1 MADNFIGKNA
11 LITGAS
17 SGIGKDIA
25 YIMAEKGINLIL
37 LARREDNLIKI
48 KEDIQEKF
56 SIKIMVIAAD
66 LSQIPEYERIYDEC
80 KRNDLMPDFLV
91 NNAGYGTLD
100 SFHKISYEDHI
111 KFINVLSTS
120 VVSLTQLF
128 IQNMISNGF
137 GRIINIASL
146 AGFAPASNSGGMYT
160 AVKSMVIKFSEGI
173 HKEYKDNNI
182 YCCAVCPGFTHT
194 EFHDQMGEFKSSI
207 PSFMWMNSKT
217 VAKQAFDETMK
228 GKDLYINGGIN
239 KFLAFLM
246 WLTPKWLTNL
256 YYKLIMRKRPYRIF
270 GIIIFLS
277 FG

>member
-1 MADNFIGKNA
+1 MKMQDELIGKNA

-25 YIMAEKGINLIL
+25 YIMAEKGINLAL
-37 LARREDNLIKI
+37 LARREENLIKI
-48 KEDIQEKF
+48 KEDLENNFKTR
-56 SIKIMVIAAD
+56 VIVISSD
-66 LSQIPEYERIYDEC
+66 LSRVSEYKKIYDEC
-80 KRNDLMPDFLV
+80 KRNDFMPDFLV

-128 IQNMISNGF
+128 IQNMLDNGF

-160 AVKSMVIKFSEGI
+160 AVKSMVIKHSEGI
-173 HKEYKDNNI
+173 HKEYRDKNI
-182 YCCAVCPGFTHT
+182 FCCAVCPGFTHT
-194 EFHDQMGEFKSSI
+194 EFHNQMGNFKSSI
-207 PSFMWMNSKT
+207 PSFMWMDSKT
-217 VAKQAFDETMK
+217 VAEQAFNETMK
-228 GKDLYINGGIN
+228 GKDLFINGGVN

-256 YYKLIMRKRPYRIF
+256 YYKVIMRKRP
-270 GIIIFLS
+270 
-277 FG
+277 

>member
-1 MADNFIGKNA
+1 MKMKDDLIGKNA

-25 YIMAEKGINLIL
+25 YIMAEKGINLVL
-37 LARREDNLIKI
+37 LARREEALIKI
-48 KEDIQEKF
+48 KKDLESNF
-56 SIKIMVIAAD
+56 KIRVTVISSD
-66 LSQIPEYERIYDEC
+66 LSQVSEYKKIHDEC
-80 KRNDLMPDFLV
+80 KRNDFMPDFLV

-128 IQNMISNGF
+128 IQNLLDNGF

-160 AVKSMVIKFSEGI
+160 AVKSMVIKHSEGI
-173 HKEYKDNNI
+173 HKEYRDKNI
-182 YCCAVCPGFTHT
+182 FCCAVCPGFTHT
-194 EFHDQMGEFKSSI
+194 EFHDQMGDFKSSI
-207 PSFMWMNSKT
+207 PSFMWMDSKT
-217 VAKQAFDETMK
+217 VAEQAFNETMK
-228 GKDLYINGGIN
+228 GKDLFINGGVN

-246 WLTPKWLTNL
+246 WLTPKWLTDL
-256 YYKLIMRKRPYRIF
+256 YYALIMRKRP
-270 GIIIFLS
+270 
-277 FG
+277 

>member
-1 MADNFIGKNA
+1 MKIKDDLIGKNA

-25 YIMAEKGINLIL
+25 YIMAEKGINLAL
-37 LARREDNLIKI
+37 LARREENLIKI
-48 KEDIQEKF
+48 KEDLENNFKTR
-56 SIKIMVIAAD
+56 VIVISSD
-66 LSQIPEYERIYDEC
+66 LSRVSEYKKIYDDC
-80 KRNDLMPDFLV
+80 KRNDFMPDFLV

-100 SFHKISYEDHI
+100 SFHKISYKDHI

-128 IQNMISNGF
+128 IQNMLDNGF

-160 AVKSMVIKFSEGI
+160 AVKSMVIKHSEGI
-173 HKEYKDNNI
+173 HKEYRDKNI
-182 YCCAVCPGFTHT
+182 FCCAVCPGFTHT
-194 EFHDQMGEFKSSI
+194 EFHSQMGNFKSSI
-207 PSFMWMNSKT
+207 PSFMWMDSKT
-217 VAKQAFDETMK
+217 VAEQAFNETMK
-228 GKDLYINGGIN
+228 GKDLFINGGVN

-256 YYKLIMRKRPYRIF
+256 YYKVIMRKRP
-270 GIIIFLS
+270 
-277 FG
+277 

>member
-1 MADNFIGKNA
+1 MKMKDDLIGKNA

-25 YIMAEKGINLIL
+25 YIMAEKGINLVL
-37 LARREDNLIKI
+37 LARREESLIKI
-48 KEDIQEKF
+48 KKDLESNF
-56 SIKIMVIAAD
+56 KIRVTVISSD
-66 LSQIPEYERIYDEC
+66 LSQVSEYKKIHDEC
-80 KRNDLMPDFLV
+80 KRNDFMPDFLV

-128 IQNMISNGF
+128 IQNMLDNGF

-160 AVKSMVIKFSEGI
+160 AVKSMVIKHSEGI
-173 HKEYKDNNI
+173 HKEYRDKNI
-182 YCCAVCPGFTHT
+182 FCCAVCPGFTHT
-194 EFHDQMGEFKSSI
+194 EFHDQMGDFKSSI
-207 PSFMWMNSKT
+207 PSFMWMDSKT
-217 VAKQAFDETMK
+217 VAEQAFNETMK
-228 GKDLYINGGIN
+228 GKDLFINGGVN

-246 WLTPKWLTNL
+246 WLTPKWLTDL
-256 YYKLIMRKRPYRIF
+256 YYALIMRKRP
-270 GIIIFLS
+270 
-277 FG
+277 

>member
-1 MADNFIGKNA
+1 MKMKDDLIGKNA

-25 YIMAEKGINLIL
+25 YIMAEKGINLVL
-37 LARREDNLIKI
+37 LARREEALIKI
-48 KEDIQEKF
+48 KKDLESNF
-56 SIKIMVIAAD
+56 KIRVTVISSD
-66 LSQIPEYERIYDEC
+66 LSQVSEYKKIHDEC
-80 KRNDLMPDFLV
+80 KRNDFMPDFLV

-128 IQNMISNGF
+128 IQNMIDNGF

-160 AVKSMVIKFSEGI
+160 AVKSMVIKHSEGI
-173 HKEYKDNNI
+173 HKEYRDKNI
-182 YCCAVCPGFTHT
+182 FCCAVCPGFTHT
-194 EFHDQMGEFKSSI
+194 EFHDQMGDFKSSI
-207 PSFMWMNSKT
+207 PSFMWMDSKT
-217 VAKQAFDETMK
+217 VAEQAFNETMK
-228 GKDLYINGGIN
+228 GKDLFINGGVN

-246 WLTPKWLTNL
+246 WLTPKWLTDL
-256 YYKLIMRKRPYRIF
+256 YYALIMRKRP
-270 GIIIFLS
+270 
-277 FG
+277 

>member
-1 MADNFIGKNA
+1 MKMKDDLIGKNA

-25 YIMAEKGINLIL
+25 YIMAKKGINLAL
-37 LARREDNLIKI
+37 LARREEALIKI
-48 KEDIQEKF
+48 KKDLESNF
-56 SIKIMVIAAD
+56 KIRVTVISSD
-66 LSQIPEYERIYDEC
+66 LSQVSEYKKIHDEC
-80 KRNDLMPDFLV
+80 KRNDFMPDFLV

-128 IQNMISNGF
+128 IQNMLDNGF

-160 AVKSMVIKFSEGI
+160 AVKSMVIKHSEGI
-173 HKEYKDNNI
+173 HKEYRDKNI
-182 YCCAVCPGFTHT
+182 FCCAVCPGFTHT
-194 EFHDQMGEFKSSI
+194 EFHDQMGDFKSSI
-207 PSFMWMNSKT
+207 PSFMWMDSKT
-217 VAKQAFDETMK
+217 VAEQAFNETMK
-228 GKDLYINGGIN
+228 GKDLFISGGVN

-246 WLTPKWLTNL
+246 WLTPKWLTDL
-256 YYKLIMRKRPYRIF
+256 YYALIMRKRP
-270 GIIIFLS
+270 
-277 FG
+277 

>member
-111 KFINVLSTS
+111 KFINCLLYTS
-120 VVSLTQLF
+120 D
-128 IQNMISNGF
+128 
-137 GRIINIASL
+137 A
-146 AGFAPASNSGGMYT
+146 A
-160 AVKSMVIKFSEGI
+160 
-173 HKEYKDNNI
+173 
-182 YCCAVCPGFTHT
+182 
-194 EFHDQMGEFKSSI
+194 
-207 PSFMWMNSKT
+207 
-217 VAKQAFDETMK
+217 DE
-228 GKDLYINGGIN
+228 
-239 KFLAFLM
+239 
-246 WLTPKWLTNL
+246 
-256 YYKLIMRKRPYRIF
+256 
-270 GIIIFLS
+270 
-277 FG
+277 

>member
-1 MADNFIGKNA
+1 MKMKDDLIGKNA

-25 YIMAEKGINLIL
+25 YIMAEKGINLAL
-37 LARREDNLIKI
+37 LARREEALIKI
-48 KEDIQEKF
+48 KKDLESNF
-56 SIKIMVIAAD
+56 KIRVTVISSD
-66 LSQIPEYERIYDEC
+66 LSQVSEYKKIHDEC
-80 KRNDLMPDFLV
+80 KRNDFMPDFLV

-128 IQNMISNGF
+128 IQNMLDNGF

-160 AVKSMVIKFSEGI
+160 AVKSMVIKHSEGI
-173 HKEYKDNNI
+173 HKEYRDKNLF
-182 YCCAVCPGFTHT
+182 CCAVCPGFTHT
-194 EFHDQMGEFKSSI
+194 EFHDQMGDFKSSI
-207 PSFMWMNSKT
+207 PSFMWMDSKT
-217 VAKQAFDETMK
+217 VAEQAFNETMK
-228 GKDLYINGGIN
+228 GKDLFINGGVN

-246 WLTPKWLTNL
+246 WLTPKWLTDL
-256 YYKLIMRKRPYRIF
+256 YYALIMRKRP
-270 GIIIFLS
+270 
-277 FG
+277 

>member
-1 MADNFIGKNA
+1 MKMKDDLIGKNA

-25 YIMAEKGINLIL
+25 YIMAEKGINLVL
-37 LARREDNLIKI
+37 LARREEALIKI
-48 KEDIQEKF
+48 KKDLDSNFKIRVTVISSDLIQVSEHK
-56 SIKIMVIAAD
+56 KIH
-66 LSQIPEYERIYDEC
+66 DEC
-80 KRNDLMPDFLV
+80 KRNDFMPDFLV

-128 IQNMISNGF
+128 IQNMLDNGF

-160 AVKSMVIKFSEGI
+160 AVKSMVIKHSEGI
-173 HKEYKDNNI
+173 HKEYRDKNI
-182 YCCAVCPGFTHT
+182 FCCAVCPGFTHT
-194 EFHDQMGEFKSSI
+194 EFHDQMGDFKSSI
-207 PSFMWMNSKT
+207 PSFMWMDSKT
-217 VAKQAFDETMK
+217 VAEQAFNETMK
-228 GKDLYINGGIN
+228 GKDLFINGGVN

-246 WLTPKWLTNL
+246 WLTPKWLTDL
-256 YYKLIMRKRPYRIF
+256 YYALIMRKRP
-270 GIIIFLS
+270 
-277 FG
+277 

>member
-48 KEDIQEKF
+48 KEDIQAKF
-56 SIKIMVIAAD
+56 SINIMVIAAD

-111 KFINVLSTS
+111 KFINVLST
-120 VVSLTQLF
+120 
-128 IQNMISNGF
+128 
-137 GRIINIASL
+137 
-146 AGFAPASNSGGMYT
+146 
-160 AVKSMVIKFSEGI
+160 
-173 HKEYKDNNI
+173 
-182 YCCAVCPGFTHT
+182 
-194 EFHDQMGEFKSSI
+194 
-207 PSFMWMNSKT
+207 
-217 VAKQAFDETMK
+217 
-228 GKDLYINGGIN
+228 
-239 KFLAFLM
+239 
-246 WLTPKWLTNL
+246 
-256 YYKLIMRKRPYRIF
+256 
-270 GIIIFLS
+270 
-277 FG
+277 